1 MRQMKR
7 LGVLLLL
14 MGFVTLLSADT
25 KKRYDVESGIIKYK
39 ITGGGNV
46 MGVSMEV
53 SGDATS
59 AFRNWGSEELYEEQT
74 SSVTMGQKTQEHQMS
89 KLVDGKAYIV
99 DFANKIILDYSGQ
112 VLTNSEYS
120 DMMQQGKDM
129 LIAMGG
135 KKVGEEE
142 FMGYD
147 CEIWELAPAKIWV
160 HKGVMLKSEA
170 SMMGIKYTTA
180 AVEVDLD
187 ASVSDDQLQ
196 MPDFPI
202 KEVTTNMLS
211 NSTMGADGAPQMSP
225 EEMQQLQ
232 EAMKNFSNPKE

>member
-7 LGVLLLL
+7 LAVLLLL
-14 MGFVTLLSADT
+14 MGFATLLSADT
-25 KKRYDVESGIIKYK
+25 KKRYDVESGIVKYK

-53 SGDATS
+53 SGNATS

-142 FMGYD
+142 LMGYD
-147 CEIWELAPAKIWV
+147 CEIWELAPAKIWI

-202 KEVTTNMLS
+202 KEATAS
-211 NSTMGADGAPQMSP
+211 STMGADGAPQMSP